1 MRDRNVFRCV
11 PGCLWVG
18 FFLVGSAAVMAS
30 TPLPKDATP
39 WDTAERPVTWNE
51 TAGVVTSG
59 DGDWIVRELA
69 PGVRVH
75 LEYAG
80 SETGGAGRFE
90 LKPDIALTLGGVPG
104 EWQSI
109 DIAAEHPRGTA
120 GLIRVWRNG
129 AESASQEIPIRAES
143 GRARY
148 VATAENPAERVRF
161 DGNFS
166 LLVRFR
172 TTDAGTL
179 VAMAPATGPWVS
191 DAKALFIRDGRLVYD
206 IGWLG
211 EYEAGPVV
219 NDGRWHTA
227 ALVAREGTVT
237 LHLDGAAF
245 RPRRNF
251 SRPDIDGHVLKI
263 GSASSDFGG
272 DFSGE
277 IDHFR
282 YYRRALSSEE
292 VARLTGPEARQA
304 NTPDFEWRP
313 GASGDD
319 RPALRLSGA
328 RGTRFRNL
336 WTQPLD
342 GTDHAALIRGWN
354 EESLA
359 RGSVIYG
366 QLCVVCHGTL
376 EAPGSLPTALRFAE
390 GMFKNGADP
399 RSMYET
405 LTRGFGQMVAQPQY
419 TSRQKYDVIHYI
431 RETFLKK
438 HPSQFAEIDDAY
450 LAGLPIGQALREP
463 EVESTVV
470 PPYQR
475 MDFGPALFWTLE
487 AAKGNIAQKG
497 VAIRLDDGPGGV
509 SRGRDWMLYD
519 NDTLRVAAAWSG
531 PGFVDWKG
539 IAFDGSHQTHTS
551 LSGVPAFLNPP
562 GPGWANPA
570 DGSWQDP
577 RPLDR
582 SGRPYGPLPR
592 EWARFRG
599 AYLHGSHVILS
610 VQVGGTDVL
619 DSPSLIP
626 YGSVSVFVRTIN
638 LGPSTRPLAL
648 RVAPD
653 SGTVAVVLRGDGAS
667 LERRD
672 GFAVVTFP
680 QTDHPRQVRIYAAQ
694 LDAANLQALA
704 AADTAPLDLAPLTH
718 GGPRRWDKEVVTRV
732 VEGERSG
739 AFAIDTLTLPDE
751 NPWQAWMRA
760 TGFDFYPDGKSA
772 ALCTWN
778 GDVWR
783 VDGVDG
789 TGELRWRRLVSG
801 LFQPLGVKIRDGSV
815 FVCCRDQ
822 IARLHDTN
830 GDGETD
836 FVEAFNGDHQV
847 TEHFHEFAMG
857 LQTDAA
863 GNFYYAKSARHALP
877 ALVPHHGTLLR
888 VSADGSRTD
897 IVAHG
902 FRAANGVCL
911 NDDGSFFVTDQ
922 EGHWTPKNRINHVVP
937 DGGFYGNMFGYT
949 EVTDTADSAMRQPMV
964 WITNQKDRSPAE
976 LVRVPKGTWGRLEGS
991 LLNLSYGYGRIYV
1004 VPHESVEGQLQG
1016 GVCELPIPDFPT
1028 GVMRGRFHPDG
1039 SLFACGMV
1047 GWATNCSQDGGFY
1060 RLRPTGNPV
1069 RVPVALASRPG
1080 ALDIT
1085 FSDPLDASV
1094 ESGQF
1099 QASAWGLRRSANYGS
1114 AHLNEQELAVT
1125 GCRLH
1130 PDRRTVTLEMPA
1142 LAPTRGMEV
1151 RWNLRDAQGAEF
1163 AGALHLTLHALGG
1176 LPKRP

>member
-1 MRDRNVFRCV
+1 V
-11 PGCLWVG
+11 
-18 FFLVGSAAVMAS
+18 SAAAAAAA
-30 TPLPKDATP
+30 PAPKEATA
-39 WDTAERPVTWNE
+39 WDISARPATWSE
-51 TAGVVTSG
+51 VEGLVISG
-59 DGDWIVRELA
+59 EGDWVVRELGE
-69 PGVRVH
+69 GVRVH
-75 LEYAG
+75 LEYAVP
-80 SETGGAGRFE
+80 EAGGAGRLE
-90 LKPDIALTLGGVPG
+90 LEPDIALTLDGSPG

-109 DIAAEHPRGTA
+109 DLAAEHLRGQP
-120 GLIRVWRNG
+120 GLVRVWRNG
-129 AESASQEIPIRAES
+129 RESKPHEIPAQPVDGGTRF
-143 GRARY
+143 
-148 VATAENPAERVRF
+148 VATADSPADRLRF
-161 DGNFS
+161 DGHFS
-166 LLVRFR
+166 LIVRFR
-172 TTDAGTL
+172 TTASGTL
-179 VAMAPATGPWVS
+179 VAVAPATGPWAP
-191 DAKALFIRDGRLVYD
+191 DAKALFIRDGQLVYD

-227 ALVAREGTVT
+227 ALVAGEGTVT
-237 LHLDGAAF
+237 LHVDGMAF
-245 RPRRNF
+245 PARRNF
-251 SRPDIDGHVLKI
+251 SRPDAPGHVFKI

-277 IDHFR
+277 IDHVRF
-282 YYRRALSSEE
+282 YRRALGDDELS
-292 VARLTGPEARQA
+292 ALTGPVARQA

-313 GASGDD
+313 GASGHD
-319 RPALRLSGA
+319 RPALRLTAS

-336 WTQPLD
+336 WTQPLE
-342 GTDHAALIRGWN
+342 GADHAGLIRGWN

-359 RGSVIYG
+359 RGAVIYG
-366 QLCVVCHGTL
+366 QLCVVCHGTA
-376 EAPGSLPTALRFAE
+376 EAPGSLPTALRFSE
-390 GMFKNGADP
+390 GTFKNGADP

-419 TSRQKYDVIHYI
+419 TARQKYDVIHYI
-431 RETFLKK
+431 RETFLRKN
-438 HPSQFAEIDDAY
+438 PSQYTQIDDAY
-450 LAGLPIGQALREP
+450 LAALPIGQALREP
-463 EVESTVV
+463 EVESATV
-470 PPYQR
+470 PPYER
-475 MDFGPALFWTLE
+475 MDFGSALFWTLE

-497 VAIRLDDGPGGV
+497 IAIRLDDGPGGV

-519 NDTLRVAAAWSG
+519 NDTFRVTAAWSG

-592 EWARFRG
+592 EWGRFRG
-599 AYLHGSHVILS
+599 VYLHGSRVVLS
-610 VQVGGTDVL
+610 ARVGMVDVL

-626 YGSVSVFVRTIN
+626 YGSASVFVRTLN
-638 LGPSTRPLAL
+638 MGPSPEPLAL

-653 SGTVAVVLRGDGAS
+653 SPTLAVVLRGEGAT
-667 LERRD
+667 LERRG
-672 GFAVVTFP
+672 GFAVADFP
-680 QTDHPRQVRIYAAQ
+680 PTDRPRQVRLYAAQ

-704 AADTAPLDLAPLTH
+704 AADTAPLDLVPLTL
-718 GGPRRWDKEVVTRV
+718 GGPQRWDQEVVTRV

-739 AFAIDTLTLPDE
+739 AFAIDSLPLPDD

-789 TGELRWRRLVSG
+789 SGELRWRRLVSG

-822 IARLHDTN
+822 IARLHDLN

-836 FVEAFNGDHQV
+836 FVEAFNSDHQV

-857 LQTDAA
+857 LQTDAE

-976 LVRVPKGTWGRLEGS
+976 LVRVPKGSWGPLGGS

-1047 GWATNCSQDGGFY
+1047 GWATNCTQDGGFY

-1069 RVPVALASRPG
+1069 RIPVALASRPG

-1085 FSDPLDASV
+1085 FSDPLDPAIKP
-1094 ESGQF
+1094 GQF
-1099 QASAWGLRRSANYGS
+1099 EASAWGLRRSASYGS
-1114 AHLNEQELAVT
+1114 AHLHEQALAVT
-1125 GCRLH
+1125 GCRLDS
-1130 PDRRTVTLEMPA
+1130 DRRTVTLEIPG

-1151 RWNLRDAQGAEF
+1151 RWKLHDARGSEF
-1163 AGALHLTLHALGG
+1163 TGALNLTLHALGG